1 MAKPKV
7 LVFAETL
14 WPSGGGAELATHL
27 FIDSLIHHGYTATI
41 VTGQQPVRSQ
51 KGATVLVNRALKANS
66 KTELWIKILSHGAT
80 FENVIR
86 DHEVVYIPRFCYPIA
101 PVAKRLGKKVLIH
114 LHDYLPISY
123 TAAVPAPYEQTS
135 DYLGRV
141 KAFNLWL
148 ERRKGRS
155 AQSLAIF
162 GNLHT
167 RLARYWLSY
176 ADHLICVSDRQMQI
190 ISALAPELGGLL
202 SRVYNPLP
210 HMPQGLDRSRCEPLF
225 LYVGGDAYHKGFH
238 VFVKAAIQLLSHGA
252 NVKFL
257 MAGNT
262 NHRSDSLFR
271 YAPPRF
277 SGAFEALGRLPY
289 SQVLEKYSTVRGLIF
304 PSIWEEPLSYA
315 VAESMAAGTIPI
327 ASNVGG
333 NSELVRGSAAE
344 PYLFEPFRSDSL
356 ARNIETILSLSEGEL
371 LSIGE
376 NLRSSI
382 SNTLRAEE
390 TTERFV
396 RFFEN

>member
-123 TAAVPAPYEQTS
+123 TAAVPAPYEHTS

-148 ERRKGRS
+148 EGRKGRS

-167 RLARYWLSY
+167 RLARYWLGY

-210 HMPQGLDRSRCEPLF
+210 DMPKGQDRSRGEPLF
-225 LYVGGDAYHKGFH
+225 LYLGGDDYHKGFH
-238 VFVKAAIQLLSHGA
+238 VFIKVANQLLSQGA
-252 NVKFL
+252 DVKFL
-257 MAGNT
+257 MLGNT
-262 NHRSDSLFR
+262 NHRFDSLFSYAR
-271 YAPPRF
+271 YRF
-277 SGAFEALGRLPY
+277 DGAFEALGRLPY
-289 SQVLEKYSTVRGLIF
+289 S
-304 PSIWEEPLSYA
+304 
-315 VAESMAAGTIPI
+315 
-327 ASNVGG
+327 
-333 NSELVRGSAAE
+333 
-344 PYLFEPFRSDSL
+344 
-356 ARNIETILSLSEGEL
+356 
-371 LSIGE
+371 
-376 NLRSSI
+376 
-382 SNTLRAEE
+382 
-390 TTERFV
+390 
-396 RFFEN
+396 